1 MRIVKNI
8 RKGLM
13 LGLAFVVMVSWGST
27 LHSSEAYAAS
37 VLPVNQPIESIY
49 EDATKIDFDDWD
61 DGVSGAIPIGFSFD
75 FYGTKNE
82 QVYANTNGLLMF
94 NNPTNDFGT
103 PESLEELPLES
114 PNHYITAF
122 LADLSLEL
130 DGTVLYKTIGEAPN
144 RKFVLQ
150 YTNMRFCC
158 NSNMNPFGTFQVIL
172 YESTN
177 VIQLQYPN
185 LMATNSDD
193 KEIRI
198 SLANKSFG
206 SSALIGI
213 QESDIGDYVTY
224 SLREKSLTEKQAIQF
239 IPDDQGSY
247 TMIRHAQYEPI
258 LLNNELFPG
267 YTHLIGPADGTFAS
281 LSPTFQWETAANAVS
296 YEFILGNDPEFN
308 SGWSIEHIAENNL
321 DMKEFEIE
329 LKEGTTYYWKV
340 EAMNDDGYT
349 TYSNTY
355 RFVASSIQPAT
366 VETDLEVSQINSM
379 SAVAGGTVTSDGGGE
394 VAERGIVYST
404 HPNPTVIDG
413 KSAAELDGTE
423 AFSVHLTGLQSA
435 TIYYARAYVI
445 NEIGVSYGNEVDFRT
460 LSSSASLKTLTLSN
474 VTLDQTVSENVY
486 AYTGN
491 VPNSL
496 SNITISATVSDSTY
510 GTVTASVYNSANV
523 LVAGPISLAN
533 GETSSELP
541 LNVGSNRI
549 ELFVIAQDGTGT
561 KYTATITRAAQ
572 DNGTVEN
579 GNNGGGSSNSSEP
592 VISTNGSLTLPIG
605 RAGEVRL
612 DNELIIT
619 IPASAS
625 NKELKLTIEKV
636 LNSQNLLSKHE
647 ILASSI
653 YEVLKNFPENFN
665 KPVTLTFAFDSAKL
679 NSNQTVAIFYFD
691 EVKKEWVKVNGGKIN
706 GSHIAV
712 EVDHFTKYAV
722 LVVDQATG
730 LPVSDSSNFSDT
742 TGHWAEAQIKQA
754 VSKGIVKGYSDGTF
768 KPNATVTRAE
778 FAVMLM
784 NALKPADNDTKL
796 SFTDPIAEWAQKA
809 IAQAS
814 EAKIVNGYEDG
825 SFRPAASISRSELA
839 VMMARAAKAD
849 TTAATVTNFADD
861 SQIPAWAKGSVAAV
875 KELGIISGRSGNLF
889 VPNDTATRAE
899 AVTII
904 INLLQ
909 LKK

>member
-1 MRIVKNI
+1 MKNI
-8 RKGLM
+8 RKGLL

-27 LHSSEAYAAS
+27 LHASEAYAAS
-37 VLPVNQPIESIY
+37 AFPANQPIESIY
-49 EDATKIDFDDWD
+49 EDATKIEFDELD

-94 NNPTNDFGT
+94 NNPTYDYGI
-103 PESLEELPLES
+103 PESLEELPLAS

-122 LADLSLEL
+122 FADLSLEL
-130 DGTVLYKTIGEAPN
+130 DSTVLYKTIGEAPN

-185 LMATNSDD
+185 LMAIHLPYDA
-193 KEIRI
+193 ER
-198 SLANKSFG
+198 LANEPFG
-206 SSALIGI
+206 SEALIGI
-213 QESDIGDYVTY
+213 QESEIGDYVTY
-224 SLREKSLTEKQAIQF
+224 SLREKSLSEKQAIQF

-247 TMIRHAQYEPI
+247 TMIDHAQYEPI

-267 YTHLIGPADGTFAS
+267 YTQLIGPADGTFAP

-296 YEFILGNDPEFN
+296 YEFIYSTDSEFN
-308 SGWSIEHIAENNL
+308 NWDSITNIEENNL

-329 LKEGTTYYWKV
+329 LEDGATYYWKV
-340 EAMNDDGYT
+340 AAKNDEGYK

-355 RFVASSIQPAT
+355 RFVASSIEPAT

-379 SAVAGGTVTSDGGGE
+379 SAVAGGTVISDGGGE
-394 VAERGIVYST
+394 VTERGIVYST

-460 LSSSASLKTLTLSN
+460 LSSSASLKTLTLSK

-491 VPNSL
+491 VPYSL
-496 SNITISATVSDSTY
+496 SSITISATVSDSTY

-572 DNGTVEN
+572 DNG
-579 GNNGGGSSNSSEP
+579 NNGGGSNNSSEP
-592 VISTNGSLTLPIG
+592 IISTNGSLTLPIG

-612 DNELIIT
+612 DNELVIT

-625 NKELKLTIEKV
+625 SKELKLTIEKV
-636 LNSQNLLSKHE
+636 LNSQNLLNKHE

-730 LPVSDSSNFSDT
+730 LPVTDSSNFSDT

-754 VSKGIVKGYSDGTF
+754 VSKGIVTGYSDGTF

-784 NALKPADNDTKL
+784 NALKPADNDTTL

>member
-8 RKGLM
+8 RKSLL

-37 VLPVNQPIESIY
+37 ALPANQPIEPIY
-49 EDATKIDFDDWD
+49 EDATKIDFDDSD

-94 NNPTNDFGT
+94 NNPTDDYGT

-122 LADLSLEL
+122 FADLSLEP

-185 LMATNSDD
+185 LMAIHLPYDP
-193 KEIRI
+193 ER
-198 SLANKSFG
+198 LANEPFG
-206 SSALIGI
+206 SNALIGI

-224 SLREKSLTEKQAIQF
+224 SLREKSLTAKQAIQF

-267 YTHLIGPADGTFAS
+267 YTQLLGPADGTFAP

-296 YEFILGNDPEFN
+296 YEFIYSTDSEFIN
-308 SGWSIEHIAENNL
+308 WDSITDIEENNL

-329 LKEGTTYYWKV
+329 LEDGATYYWKV
-340 EAMNDDGYT
+340 AARNDDGYT

-355 RFVASSIQPAT
+355 RFVASSIEPAT

-379 SAVAGGTVTSDGGGE
+379 SAIAGGTVTSDGGGE
-394 VAERGIVYST
+394 VTERGIVYST

-413 KSAAELDGTE
+413 KSLAELDGAD

-496 SNITISATVSDSTY
+496 SSITISATVSDSTY
-510 GTVTASVYNSANV
+510 GTVTASVYNSANI

-561 KYTATITRAAQ
+561 KYTATITRAAH
-572 DNGTVEN
+572 DNGSVDN

-592 VISTNGSLTLPIG
+592 VISTNGSLTLPVG

-612 DNELIIT
+612 DNELVIT

-625 NKELKLTIEKV
+625 SKELKLSIEKV
-636 LNSQNLLSKHE
+636 LNSQNLLSKNE
-647 ILASSI
+647 LLASSI

-730 LPVSDSSNFSDT
+730 LPVTDSSNFSDT

-796 SFTDPIAEWAQKA
+796 SFTDHIAEWAQKA

-861 SQIPAWAKGSVAAV
+861 SQIPVWAKGSVAAV